1 MLKKGADLT
10 TFWCEKRCRFD
21 KKKVQIWQVF
31 EQHKKGVDLTKK
43 GADFR
48 TSHNYVLCINFPS
61 SQYNQY
67 ISSLI
72 QIRLTE
78 ASYVDSVWIVE
89 HKVILSNT
97 ILSVIL
103 LHVTHVSLHEKKLSE
118 AMGLFAGGQLSEFY

>member
-1 MLKKGADLT
+1 MDTELD
-10 TFWCEKRCRFD
+10 
-21 KKKVQIWQVF
+21 
-31 EQHKKGVDLTKK
+31 
-43 GADFR
+43 
-48 TSHNYVLCINFPS
+48 NFPS

-97 ILSVIL
+97 ILSATRDTDTRELTRKDII
-103 LHVTHVSLHEKKLSE
+103 
-118 AMGLFAGGQLSEFY
+118 

>member
-1 MLKKGADLT
+1 MSIFLN
-10 TFWCEKRCRFD
+10 FWTHRHTEID
-21 KKKVQIWQVF
+21 T
-31 EQHKKGVDLTKK
+31 ELD
-43 GADFR
+43 
-48 TSHNYVLCINFPS
+48 NFPS

-78 ASYVDSVWIVE
+78 ASYVWIVE